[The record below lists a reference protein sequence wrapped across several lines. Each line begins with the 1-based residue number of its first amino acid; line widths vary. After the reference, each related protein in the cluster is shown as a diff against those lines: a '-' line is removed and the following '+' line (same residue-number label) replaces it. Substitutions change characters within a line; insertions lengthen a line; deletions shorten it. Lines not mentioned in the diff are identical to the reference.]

1 MHSFVIIILKFPR
14 IAQFLKITRIYIIK
28 FEVRVEIIPY
38 YKYNSVKK
46 KSVGSSVKVYKMF
59 ENTCYSKRVEY
70 HFIAKALMLKTS
82 RFQNSDFI
90 K

>member
-1 MHSFVIIILKFPR
+1 
-14 IAQFLKITRIYIIK
+14 
-28 FEVRVEIIPY
+28 
-38 YKYNSVKK
+38 
-46 KSVGSSVKVYKMF
+46 MF